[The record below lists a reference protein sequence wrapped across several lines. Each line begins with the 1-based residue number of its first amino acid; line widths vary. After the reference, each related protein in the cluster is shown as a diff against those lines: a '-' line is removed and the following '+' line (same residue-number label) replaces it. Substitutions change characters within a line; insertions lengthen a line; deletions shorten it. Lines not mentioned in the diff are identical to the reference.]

1 MNDGVSGMIWGI
13 GALGLFHCGRARSSH
28 RRADRRFLL
37 SVWIDQRRRTVR
49 HQDASWWLE
58 IFTLSAPAMSDT
70 ANAAQLMLKCSSAR
84 DGVE

>member
-1 MNDGVSGMIWGI
+1 MRG
-13 GALGLFHCGRARSSH
+13 
-28 RRADRRFLL
+28 
-37 SVWIDQRRRTVR
+37 
-49 HQDASWWLE
+49 WWLE

>member
-1 MNDGVSGMIWGI
+1 MVVLALLIAALIEDFFCQCGSTSG
-13 GALGLFHCGRARSSH
+13 
-28 RRADRRFLL
+28 DEP
-37 SVWIDQRRRTVR
+37 SVIRMRG
-49 HQDASWWLE
+49 WWLE